1 MILTRTDRSTF
12 SKSVMIIIFVI
23 VNIAHHILTVN
34 LYFHN
39 LQIFHNYILSCRRI
53 IPCIFSH
60 FISSCIQPQHCSLYK
75 TKRFHMYFHIPPT
88 HASIDNAILTL
99 LSICSSTIS
108 HINICTS
115 ISITYHI
122 KMRSY
127 ASIEPHWIH
136 KLFHRHA
143 TVTIHV
149 SYYPS
154 ILFTTSSRCIPFE
167 PLISTI
173 SSGCITESRY
183 KATSPLSL
191 KL

>member
-1 MILTRTDRSTF
+1 
-12 SKSVMIIIFVI
+12 MIIIFVI

-53 IPCIFSH
+53 ISYVFSH
-60 FISSCIQPQHCSLYK
+60 STGSCKCSR
-75 TKRFHMYFHIPPT
+75 TIR
-88 HASIDNAILTL
+88 TL
-99 LSICSSTIS
+99 LSIYSPMIS

-115 ISITYHI
+115 ISIAYHI
-122 KMRSY
+122 KN
-127 ASIEPHWIH
+127 EVLCIH
-136 KLFHRHA
+136 RTSSDTQIIHRHA

>member
-1 MILTRTDRSTF
+1 
-12 SKSVMIIIFVI
+12 MIIVFVI
-23 VNIAHHILTVN
+23 VNIAHLFLTVN

-53 IPCIFSH
+53 ISYVISH
-60 FISSCIQPQHCSLYK
+60 STSSC
-75 TKRFHMYFHIPPT
+75 KRSRTIR
-88 HASIDNAILTL
+88 TL
-99 LSICSSTIS
+99 LSIYSPMIS

-115 ISITYHI
+115 ISIICQI

-127 ASIEPHWIH
+127 GIISIEPLI
-136 KLFHRHA
+136 
-143 TVTIHV
+143 
-149 SYYPS
+149 YYPS

>member
-1 MILTRTDRSTF
+1 
-12 SKSVMIIIFVI
+12 MIIIFVI

-53 IPCIFSH
+53 ISYVISH
-60 FISSCIQPQHCSLYK
+60 STGSC
-75 TKRFHMYFHIPPT
+75 KRSRTIR
-88 HASIDNAILTL
+88 TL
-99 LSICSSTIS
+99 LSIYSPMIS

-115 ISITYHI
+115 ISITRQI

-127 ASIEPHWIH
+127 GIISIEPLI
-136 KLFHRHA
+136 
-143 TVTIHV
+143 
-149 SYYPS
+149 YYPS

-173 SSGCITESRY
+173 SSGCITESKY
-183 KATSPLSL
+183 NATSPLSL

>member
-1 MILTRTDRSTF
+1 MPPDYSMYIFTLYQLMHTTAALLIVQHRT
-12 SKSVMIIIFVI
+12 
-23 VNIAHHILTVN
+23 
-34 LYFHN
+34 
-39 LQIFHNYILSCRRI
+39 
-53 IPCIFSH
+53 IPYVFSH
-60 FISSCIQPQHCSLYK
+60 SADSRECIH
-75 TKRFHMYFHIPPT
+75 TIHTF
-88 HASIDNAILTL
+88 
-99 LSICSSTIS
+99 LSIYSSTIS

-127 ASIEPHWIH
+127 ASIEPHRIH

>member
-1 MILTRTDRSTF
+1 
-12 SKSVMIIIFVI
+12 MIIIFVI

-53 IPCIFSH
+53 ISYVISH
-60 FISSCIQPQHCSLYK
+60 STSSCKHSRTI
-75 TKRFHMYFHIPPT
+75 R
-88 HASIDNAILTL
+88 TL
-99 LSICSSTIS
+99 LSIYSPMIS

-115 ISITYHI
+115 ISITCQI

-127 ASIEPHWIH
+127 GIISIEPLI
-136 KLFHRHA
+136 
-143 TVTIHV
+143 
-149 SYYPS
+149 YYPS

>member
-39 LQIFHNYILSCRRI
+39 LRIFHNYILSCRRI

-75 TKRFHMYFHIPPT
+75 TKRFHVYFHIPLT
-88 HASIDNAILTL
+88 HASIDGVILTL
-99 LSICSSTIS
+99 LLYVVPQFHTSTYVQAFPYLS
-108 HINICTS
+108 TL
-115 ISITYHI
+115 

-127 ASIEPHWIH
+127 ASIEPHRIH
-136 KLFHRHA
+136 KLFHHHA

-149 SYYPS
+149 SY
-154 ILFTTSSRCIPFE
+154 
-167 PLISTI
+167 
-173 SSGCITESRY
+173 
-183 KATSPLSL
+183 
-191 KL
+191 

>member
-1 MILTRTDRSTF
+1 
-12 SKSVMIIIFVI
+12 MIIIFVI

-53 IPCIFSH
+53 ISYVISH
-60 FISSCIQPQHCSLYK
+60 STGSC
-75 TKRFHMYFHIPPT
+75 KRSRTIR
-88 HASIDNAILTL
+88 TL
-99 LSICSSTIS
+99 LSIYSPMIS

-115 ISITYHI
+115 ISITRQI

-127 ASIEPHWIH
+127 GIISIEPLI
-136 KLFHRHA
+136 
-143 TVTIHV
+143 
-149 SYYPS
+149 YYPS

>member
-1 MILTRTDRSTF
+1 
-12 SKSVMIIIFVI
+12 MIIIFVI

-34 LYFHN
+34 RYFHN

-53 IPCIFSH
+53 ISCIFSH
-60 FISSCIQPQHCSLYK
+60 FTGPCIH
-75 TKRFHMYFHIPPT
+75 
-88 HASIDNAILTL
+88 N
-99 LSICSSTIS
+99 
-108 HINICTS
+108 

-122 KMRSY
+122 KMRFY

-136 KLFHRHA
+136 KLFHLHA

>member
-1 MILTRTDRSTF
+1 
-12 SKSVMIIIFVI
+12 MIIIFVI

-39 LQIFHNYILSCRRI
+39 LQIFHNYTLSCRRI
-53 IPCIFSH
+53 ISYVFSH
-60 FISSCIQPQHCSLYK
+60 STGSCKCSR
-75 TKRFHMYFHIPPT
+75 TIR
-88 HASIDNAILTL
+88 TL
-99 LSICSSTIS
+99 LYIVPRFYTSTYVQAFPLL
-108 HINICTS
+108 T
-115 ISITYHI
+115 TL

-127 ASIEPHWIH
+127 ASIEPHRIH

>member
-1 MILTRTDRSTF
+1 
-12 SKSVMIIIFVI
+12 MIIIFVI

-53 IPCIFSH
+53 ISYVFSH
-60 FISSCIQPQHCSLYK
+60 STGSCKCSR
-75 TKRFHMYFHIPPT
+75 TIR
-88 HASIDNAILTL
+88 TL
-99 LSICSSTIS
+99 LSIYSPMIS

-115 ISITYHI
+115 ISIAYHI
-122 KMRSY
+122 KN
-127 ASIEPHWIH
+127 EVLCIH
-136 KLFHRHA
+136 RTSSDTQIISSPCHCHN
-143 TVTIHV
+143 
-149 SYYPS
+149 
-154 ILFTTSSRCIPFE
+154 SSRCKPFE